1 MKDYF
6 LLEGGE
12 FKCYHQNMKD
22 KKNSTSWVL
31 DVAQLARI
39 ELSKAE
45 ETKFAGQL
53 GAVLENFELLNKV
66 DTNGVEPTAQVT
78 GLSNVFR
85 HDEVINS
92 GNRESRDELLSNTP
106 EVENGSIKVPGVFH
120 ND

>member
-53 GAVLENFELLNKV
+53 GAVLENFELLNEIEI
-66 DTNGVEPTAQVT
+66 TGVEPTAQVT

-85 HDEVINS
+85 DDEIRNPS
-92 GNRESRDELLSNTP
+92 GKKSRDELLSNAP
-106 EVENGSIKVPGVFH
+106 NIENGSIKVPGVF
-120 ND
+120 NAD

>member
-1 MKDYF
+1 M
-6 LLEGGE
+6 
-12 FKCYHQNMKD
+12 
-22 KKNSTSWVL
+22 L

-66 DTNGVEPTAQVT
+66 DTNGIEPTAQVT
-78 GLSNVFR
+78 GLTNVFR
-85 HDEVINS
+85 DDEVKNS
-92 GNRESRDELLSNTP
+92 GDRESRDELLSNAP
-106 EVENGSIKVPGVFH
+106 EVDDGSIKVPGVFN